1 MEPKDALK
9 KGLQERLAD
18 TPAEAEEKLA
28 GHRAEARWL
37 SEHKSKKVVAVELD
51 GKRIEG
57 TLVDFDGQALFIE
70 RGGKEKD
77 VILLYR
83 GAVQRIE
90 RIESVPD

>member
-18 TPAEAEEKLA
+18 TPAKAEEKLG

-37 SEHKSKKVVAVELD
+37 SKHEFKKVVAVLLD
-51 GKRIEG
+51 GERIEG

-77 VILLYR
+77 AILLCR

-90 RIESVPD
+90 SVPD